1 MNQPTDVRYAQLFL
15 DDEIVEQTVRLQRV
29 VHHNHI
35 NIMLIRFTQ
44 LVRLGKEMAW
54 SIWLGYISIRRTTF
68 GRHGMPPY
76 THQHTLRLFTQSV

>member
-29 VHHNHI
+29 VHQPHKHYANPI
-35 NIMLIRFTQ
+35 YTVGAPWEGNGVVYLAG
-44 LVRLGKEMAW
+44 V
-54 SIWLGYISIRRTTF
+54 YIVRRTTF